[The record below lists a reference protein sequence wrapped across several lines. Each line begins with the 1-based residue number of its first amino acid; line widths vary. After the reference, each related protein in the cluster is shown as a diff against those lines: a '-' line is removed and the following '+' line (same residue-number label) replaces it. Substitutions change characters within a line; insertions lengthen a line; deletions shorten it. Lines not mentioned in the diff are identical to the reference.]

1 MADLENNLETAIAE
15 VMTEANGQQPDAKAE
30 KGDQKPV
37 KQGSSDAA
45 SIESG
50 KGEVVKPEENPVDKA
65 VASVKSASNTKEVSG
80 DPQQKGEAPAEPQ
93 PKLKKVAELKDEDE
107 DKPSK
112 MAMIKAMV
120 DKMKGMDK
128 QELMK
133 LKMDMSDEEEVDES
147 LTKAEIAR
155 SIVELMKKKDDEDV
169 EEGYN
174 KINSMKDPK
183 MVKAMKDKKPEDMQE
198 LKKED
203 EDEDDEKVVKS
214 MKEPM
219 KKDEMKDPKM
229 VKAMKDKMKDSEDD
243 VKEEASIESDLVEI
257 EIEDDLSKI
266 SEALELSEENSE
278 KARTIFKAAVSS
290 KVEEIKE
297 QLESEYS
304 ENLKTSVDQ
313 VKEDLSE
320 AVDKYLTF
328 CAEEWTKENELAI
341 ERGLRSEMTENFI
354 EGLKNLFVE
363 HYVEVPEEKY
373 NVMDELAN
381 RLDEMEDKLDNEVSK
396 NMGLTEEVET
406 LKRDNIVRQAC
417 SDLSE
422 SQVEKLVSLS
432 NGVDFIDESDF
443 AEKIGEIK
451 EAYFPSDGETI
462 AEETVVE
469 EGTGDFSEEK
479 ETILDPAMNQYS
491 TAISKLKPL
500 G

>member
-1 MADLENNLETAIAE
+1 MADLEKNLETAIEE

-65 VASVKSASNTKEVSG
+65 VASVKSASNSKEVSG

-93 PKLKKVAELKDEDE
+93 PKLKKVAEEDDSE
-107 DKPSK
+107 EEKPSK

-155 SIVELMKKKDDEDV
+155 SIVELMKKKDEDEV

-183 MVKAMKDKKPEDMQE
+183 MVKAMKDKDME
-198 LKKED
+198 EE
-203 EDEDDEKVVKS
+203 EDEDDKKK
-214 MKEPM
+214 KEV
-219 KKDEMKDPKM
+219 EE
-229 VKAMKDKMKDSEDD
+229 SND
-243 VKEEASIESDLVEI
+243 VESGLVEL
-257 EIEDDLSKI
+257 EIDDDLSKI

-297 QLESEYS
+297 QMETEYS
-304 ENLKTSVDQ
+304 ENLKTSIDT

-328 CAEEWTKENELAI
+328 CAEEWTKENELA
-341 ERGLRSEMTENFI
+341 
-354 EGLKNLFVE
+354 
-363 HYVEVPEEKY
+363 
-373 NVMDELAN
+373 N
-381 RLDEMEDKLDNEVSK
+381 RLDEMEDKLDNEVTK
-396 NMGLTEEVET
+396 NMGLSEELEN
-406 LKRDNIVRQAC
+406 LKRDKVVREAC
-417 SDLSE
+417 VDLSE
-422 SQVEKLVSLS
+422 SQIEKLVSLS
-432 NGVDFIDESDF
+432 NGVDFENESDF

-451 EAYFPSDGETI
+451 EAYFPNDNETI

-469 EGTGDFSEEK
+469 EGTGEFSEEK
-479 ETILDPAMNQYS
+479 ETILDPTMSQYT